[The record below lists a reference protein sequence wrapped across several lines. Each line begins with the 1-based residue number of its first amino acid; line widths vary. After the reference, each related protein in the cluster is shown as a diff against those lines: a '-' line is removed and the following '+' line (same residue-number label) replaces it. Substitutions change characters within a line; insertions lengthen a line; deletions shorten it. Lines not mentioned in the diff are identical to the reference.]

1 MNLCHFISFFTSSLK
16 NYRDYS
22 LFHCILNFLVIMVDY
37 SKWANIEI
45 SDDEDETHPNIDTP
59 SLFRWRHQ
67 ARVQRMTDQKAA
79 IEEHNKKT
87 SEHSKKVTETSEK
100 LANAESTGCGD
111 IEGLRQALNDLQ
123 KEEDALKEASSE
135 LEKQEKK
142 VPWNIDT
149 ISKDGFAKTIINKE
163 PTKLVEEAL
172 TDEEREER
180 MKKFVKENEKDLKH
194 FGLLKRYEDSRAF
207 LKAHHHLVCDHTT
220 NYLVVW
226 CINLQMEQ
234 KTELM
239 SHVAHQVMCMQ
250 YILQLATQL
259 EYDPRACLDAFFTKI
274 QVAKPEYKATF
285 DEELDQFKER
295 IKKRAAEKYEDLL
308 KEAQEEERQQRLG
321 PGGLDPV
328 EVFESLPDDLKTCFE
343 TQNIPLLQETIAK
356 MDEDQVRYHMKRAVD
371 SGLWIPDAKSMK
383 NDTKNEEEVTESP
396 VTESP

>member
-1 MNLCHFISFFTSSLK
+1 
-16 NYRDYS
+16 
-22 LFHCILNFLVIMVDY
+22 MVDY

-67 ARVQRMTDQKAA
+67 ARVQRMSDQKVA
-79 IEEHNKKT
+79 IEEHNKKA
-87 SEHSKKVTETSEK
+87 SEHSKKVTETSQK
-100 LANAESTGCGD
+100 LADAERTGCGD
-111 IEGLRQALNDLQ
+111 IEGLRQALNELQ
-123 KEEDALKEASSE
+123 KEEDALKETSKE

-142 VPWNIDT
+142 TPWNIDT
-149 ISKDGFAKTIINKE
+149 ISKDGFAKTIINKA

-180 MKKFVKENEKDLKH
+180 MKKFVKENEKELKH

-207 LKAHHHLVCDHTT
+207 LKAHNRLVCEHTA

-239 SHVAHQVMCMQ
+239 SHVAHQVICMQ
-250 YILQLATQL
+250 YILELAKQL

-274 QVAKPEYKATF
+274 QVAEPEYKATF
-285 DEELDQFKER
+285 DEELNQFKER

-356 MDEDQVRYHMKRAVD
+356 MDEDEVRYHMKRAVD
-371 SGLWIPDAKSMK
+371 SGLWIPDAKTMK
-383 NDTKNEEEVTESP
+383 NDTKSEEATTESA
-396 VTESP
+396 